1 MAPKLR
7 VVIVGCGISALTTG
21 VYLLETVGA
30 EELSVRVYGDPAQ
43 ALETTSC
50 GCAGLWMPFHIEPKD
65 KVREWARLTYARFC
79 QDSKRPETGVRFV
92 QAFKFLETY
101 PDEADLPDWRED
113 VLDFRIVSRDEY
125 QRECTS
131 DNDATPRKNAALSP
145 KLCFPDGYQVAISWL
160 TAVVDMPQYL
170 RWLIAEFQRLGGVFQ
185 LRRSVDNAP
194 TWPFA
199 TLSEAFEDPESTSM
213 AMVVVNA
220 TGLGAQALCHDGQLR
235 PALGVLV
242 RVRYPMPFVLQV
254 SGGRLDDPQYPTY
267 LIPRNESICT
277 CGGTVLFDL
286 DATERERYLGMS
298 ASASTLPVASLPSV
312 AQDILNRCRQLYP
325 PWQESEADL
334 VVVELWSGLRPVRQ
348 GGVRLELETWSVADQ
363 ATGSGPKWVIHNY
376 GHGGGGVTVSW
387 GCAASVSE
395 LIGTLCRS
403 L

>member
-1 MAPKLR
+1 
-7 VVIVGCGISALTTG
+7 
-21 VYLLETVGA
+21 
-30 EELSVRVYGDPAQ
+30 
-43 ALETTSC
+43 
-50 GCAGLWMPFHIEPKD
+50 
-65 KVREWARLTYARFC
+65 
-79 QDSKRPETGVRFV
+79 
-92 QAFKFLETY
+92 
-101 PDEADLPDWRED
+101 
-113 VLDFRIVSRDEY
+113 
-125 QRECTS
+125 
-131 DNDATPRKNAALSP
+131 
-145 KLCFPDGYQVAISWL
+145 
-160 TAVVDMPQYL
+160 MPQYL

-194 TWPFA
+194 TWPLA

-213 AMVVVNA
+213 ATVVVNA

-334 VVVELWSGLRPVRQ
+334 VVVEALERSPARTARRRPTRVRDL
-348 GGVRLELETWSVADQ
+348 V
-363 ATGSGPKWVIHNY
+363 
-376 GHGGGGVTVSW
+376 GGGSSDW
-387 GCAASVSE
+387 FWP
-395 LIGTLCRS
+395 
-403 L
+403 